1 MHNFLW
7 LFCTPSGFHWFR
19 SCVHVLK
26 SKCGAY
32 YVYREGWFKHEV
44 CAKVKSWH
52 PLTFVV
58 DIKVNSSAHNA
69 TGKISTRDYHS
80 VLKVIFQIV
89 AAVQSACAFHHT
101 LCIDDSYFDVKVK
114 YPIAVIIGDA
124 KRNNSLPVLIFT
136 PHGQNNFVVRVT
148 YYLRKQM
155 IHIFCVIMSLNRE
168 FSMWLW
174 NEIGKEFK
182 ASPSNTLRMHSGT
195 SPLVP
200 MGMVST
206 SIVLQKNCIS
216 SRKALLYLFL
226 KDWLINLVGN
236 RMLLL
241 SLTHFSKK
249 CKSITI
255 IRVIATFCAWIF
267 LLDSP
272 TLAKLLVTRRK
283 GF

>member
-1 MHNFLW
+1 
-7 LFCTPSGFHWFR
+7 
-19 SCVHVLK
+19 
-26 SKCGAY
+26 
-32 YVYREGWFKHEV
+32 
-44 CAKVKSWH
+44 
-52 PLTFVV
+52 
-58 DIKVNSSAHNA
+58 
-69 TGKISTRDYHS
+69 
-80 VLKVIFQIV
+80 
-89 AAVQSACAFHHT
+89 
-101 LCIDDSYFDVKVK
+101 
-114 YPIAVIIGDA
+114 
-124 KRNNSLPVLIFT
+124 
-136 PHGQNNFVVRVT
+136 
-148 YYLRKQM
+148 M

-255 IRVIATFCAWIF
+255 IRVIATFCA
-267 LLDSP
+267 
-272 TLAKLLVTRRK
+272 
-283 GF
+283 